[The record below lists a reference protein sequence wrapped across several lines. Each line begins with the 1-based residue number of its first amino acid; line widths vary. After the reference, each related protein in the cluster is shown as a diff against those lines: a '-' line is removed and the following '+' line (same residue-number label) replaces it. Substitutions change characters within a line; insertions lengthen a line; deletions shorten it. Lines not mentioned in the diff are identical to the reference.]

1 MGREGRSLITHRV
14 KLPVFNALD
23 GAIMID
29 DREIGLII
37 PAIDAIRRRSS
48 RTLKTAADYPGLE

>member
-1 MGREGRSLITHRV
+1 
-14 KLPVFNALD
+14 VFNALD